1 MIKNSHIAMSH
12 IEGNKTPPPIS
23 EIAHDSFIGKREA
36 LAVSGIAILLMVFHH
51 FFGFDDFRNPQNY
64 YIESFNIHGI
74 SFERMLAAFG
84 KICVS
89 IFAFLSGYALYKMAD
104 NYRTYPK
111 VLLRLGRFLIDH
123 WIVMALFLLYA
134 VIIGDELPDIHNFM
148 LNLAG
153 LATLPVSTYVNV
165 AFAWYV
171 AFYIL
176 WLLLAPLTVIV
187 AHRLNGIQLL
197 CLLVAYIATVN
208 ILPLGDYSQILS
220 TFISAFVGVIVC
232 KWRIFDR
239 LSAKYADIP
248 CLAVILVLI
257 AIPIMR
263 QSLILVNPGLISAAE
278 VIITPLFIFFSI
290 LFIRRLDNGMNKI
303 LRYRATLV
311 TDMLCALGM
320 MSMNI
325 WFLHGIFF
333 TGRRPLQDLVYSPH
347 YPVLIYAFAFLLL
360 IPAARAVALLQKRI
374 HTLQ

>member
-1 MIKNSHIAMSH
+1 
-12 IEGNKTPPPIS
+12 
-23 EIAHDSFIGKREA
+23 
-36 LAVSGIAILLMVFHH
+36 MVFHH

-89 IFAFLSGYALYKMAD
+89 IFAFFSGYALY
-104 NYRTYPK
+104 
-111 VLLRLGRFLIDH
+111 
-123 WIVMALFLLYA
+123 
-134 VIIGDELPDIHNFM
+134 
-148 LNLAG
+148 
-153 LATLPVSTYVNV
+153 
-165 AFAWYV
+165 
-171 AFYIL
+171 
-176 WLLLAPLTVIV
+176 
-187 AHRLNGIQLL
+187 
-197 CLLVAYIATVN
+197 
-208 ILPLGDYSQILS
+208 
-220 TFISAFVGVIVC
+220 

-374 HTLQ
+374 HTLQYKKGGRPE

>member
-1 MIKNSHIAMSH
+1 MIKNSH
-12 IEGNKTPPPIS
+12 
-23 EIAHDSFIGKREA
+23 
-36 LAVSGIAILLMVFHH
+36 IAILLMVFHH

-111 VLLRLGRFLIDH
+111 VLLRLGRFLIDY

-165 AFAWYV
+165 AFAWYI

-197 CLLVAYIATVN
+197 CLLVAYIAAVN

-257 AIPIMR
+257 
-263 QSLILVNPGLISAAE
+263 
-278 VIITPLFIFFSI
+278 
-290 LFIRRLDNGMNKI
+290 
-303 LRYRATLV
+303 
-311 TDMLCALGM
+311 
-320 MSMNI
+320 
-325 WFLHGIFF
+325 
-333 TGRRPLQDLVYSPH
+333 
-347 YPVLIYAFAFLLL
+347 YAFAFLLL
-360 IPAARAVALLQKRI
+360 IPAARGVALLQKHI